1 MTNQDILKSLPL
13 LASVLGRQY
22 GVQVTVGGSS
32 AYTNGRTVN
41 IPALPLDADS
51 EVLGMVRGYID
62 HEAGGHLRFTDFDV
76 RFEEP
81 LNPAEHFIWNA
92 IEDWRVEKALSDV
105 YPGCK
110 ANLEW
115 LARKLF
121 VDEFTPSRDVKK
133 AVMNYILLTCRAWS
147 VPEIEA
153 SRQVERKKIAR
164 HYPELLA
171 KLDAQLA
178 LVCANCPD
186 TQAAIDHAK
195 QIAALIESH
204 REPQQQEGKS
214 GAAKGKGNEQSQ
226 GQKGD
231 KEQEE
236 EQQQSQGQEGA
247 QADVGQDGESGQA
260 QSQGQEGEDSGQ
272 DGGQSP
278 EQEQTQDQTDQA
290 DQDADDAPAL
300 KQSPPLHI
308 TEKNLP
314 ETFSKRLAEKLGT
327 ASSETPDYKLVHTA
341 VAVRKPPSP
350 LPAEEQRTALAAT
363 TGLRYRLQGKLQ
375 AMRLK
380 DTAPNRHGK
389 LCPHSLHR
397 VFVNNPKVFR
407 RDAPVPAVNTAV
419 HILVDCSGSMD
430 GTPIEQARQACF
442 AIAHALKSVP
452 GINLG
457 VTAFPAESKLFSVV
471 PVLEHGQ
478 PFHANFDLTP
488 TGSTPMTEALLWTAQ
503 ELCRQPEPRKII
515 LLLTDGS
522 PDNPVTFEQ
531 AIKEVSRFIEIY
543 GVGLRDTCIK
553 TFLPDASAIIY
564 DLSELSSTLFNLLQ
578 TSLFSRR

>member
-81 LNPAEHFIWNA
+81 LNAAEHFIWNA

-121 VDEFTPSRDVKK
+121 VDEFKPSRDVKK
-133 AVMNYILLTCRAWS
+133 AIMNYILLTCRAWS
-147 VPEIEA
+147 VPEIET
-153 SRQVERKKIAR
+153 SRQAERRKIAK

-186 TQAAIDHAK
+186 TQAAIDHAR
-195 QIAALIESH
+195 QIAAIIESH
-204 REPQQQEGKS
+204 REPQRQGH
-214 GAAKGKGNEQSQ
+214 GTGDAKA
-226 GQKGD
+226 
-231 KEQEE
+231 
-236 EQQQSQGQEGA
+236 QGQEEKEC
-247 QADVGQDGESGQA
+247 QGQGQEEQEVE
-260 QSQGQEGEDSGQ
+260 QSQGQEGEEGQ
-272 DGGQSP
+272 EQGQEEQRQGQGQEAGQAGEGQ
-278 EQEQTQDQTDQA
+278 EQEDNSYAT
-290 DQDADDAPAL
+290 
-300 KQSPPLHI
+300 PLHF
-308 TEKNLP
+308 TDRNLP
-314 ETFSKRLAEKLGT
+314 KTFSEQLADKLGT
-327 ASSETPDYKLVHTA
+327 ASSQTPEGKLVHTA
-341 VAVRKPPSP
+341 VAVRKPPLP
-350 LPAEEQRTALAAT
+350 LPAEEQRMALDAT

-375 AMRLK
+375 AMRMR
-380 DTAPNRHGK
+380 DTAPNRHGR
-389 LCPHSLHR
+389 LCPQNLHR
-397 VFVNNPKVFR
+397 IFVNNPKVFR

-430 GTPIEQARQACF
+430 GQPIEQARQACF

-457 VTAFPAESKLFSVV
+457 VTAFPAENKLFSVV

-478 PFHANFDLTP
+478 PFHANFELTP
-488 TGSTPMTEALLWTAQ
+488 TGCTPMTEALLWTAQ
-503 ELCRQPEPRKII
+503 ELCRQPEPRRVLI
-515 LLLTDGS
+515 LLTDGG
-522 PDNPVTFEQ
+522 PDNPITCTQ

-543 GVGLRDTCIK
+543 GIGIRDGSIK
-553 TFLPDASAIIY
+553 SFLPDASAIIY
-564 DLSELSSTLFNLLQ
+564 DLSELGTTLFNLLQ